1 MKDGFEVQKKFFQE
15 LKIKIPSNYS
25 LANVVADEL
34 CISIDSA
41 YRRIRGESDLSL
53 KEFDILSS
61 KYAVSTDAVLS
72 KSYHSVN
79 FTYPS
84 LTHDLSDFNSYSES
98 IINEIQS
105 LIQNGLKEI
114 IYTAMDLPVFYYF
127 MYPKLASFKIFI
139 WMKNVSK
146 SSEANEKPYESSL
159 YHEDYLD
166 KIRNIQLSYLS
177 IPTIEIWSEETLNT
191 TLRQICYYNE
201 IGMFENKKDII
212 EILEDLKKVI
222 DHVQHQAE
230 FGCKFYPGNILP
242 EKDHRDNFRLY
253 YTENPLSENGTL
265 LKLEKSNMVCL
276 GNDALNILT
285 TTNEGFFQDNHG
297 FVQKIM
303 ENATCISADSQKERK
318 HLFNLLH
325 HKIDACMA
333 NL

>member
-1 MKDGFEVQKKFFQE
+1 MKDGFDVQKKFFQE
-15 LKIKIPSNYS
+15 LKIKLPSNYS

-61 KYAVSTDAVLS
+61 KYAVSADAVLS
-72 KSYHSVN
+72 KSHHSVN

-84 LTHDLSDFNSYSES
+84 LIHDLTDFNSYSES
-98 IINEIQS
+98 IINEIQY
-105 LIQNGLKEI
+105 LIQYGLKEI
-114 IYTAMDLPVFYYF
+114 IYTAIDLPIIYYF
-127 MYPKLASFKIFI
+127 MYPKLASFKIFL
-139 WMKNVSK
+139 WMRNASK
-146 SSEANEKPYESSL
+146 IKGIDQQHYESNL
-159 YHEDYLD
+159 IDEGGLE
-166 KIRNIQLSYLS
+166 KIYKMLTDYLS
-177 IPTIEIWSEETLNT
+177 IPTVEIWSEETLNT
-191 TLRQICYYNE
+191 TLRKICYYNE

-212 EILEDLKKVI
+212 DILEDLKKVI
-222 DHVQHQAE
+222 DHVQNQAE
-230 FGCKFYPGNILP
+230 FGCKFYPGNNP
-242 EKDHRDNFRLY
+242 TEQNHRDNFKLY
-253 YTENPLSENGTL
+253 YTEIPLSENVTL
-265 LKLEKSNMVCL
+265 LKLEKSNMVWL
-276 GNDALNILT
+276 GNEALNILT

-303 ENATCISADSQKERK
+303 ENATCISVNSQKERK